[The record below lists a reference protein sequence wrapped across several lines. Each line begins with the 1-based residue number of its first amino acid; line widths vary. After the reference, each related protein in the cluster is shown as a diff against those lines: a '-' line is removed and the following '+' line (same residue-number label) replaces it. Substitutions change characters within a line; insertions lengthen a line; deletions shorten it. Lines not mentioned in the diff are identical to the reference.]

1 MFIWDPSVPCHQGV
15 PIIDHH
21 IRQSRSNL
29 THHGLHIRQRVQ
41 ITVLHLIV
49 FVCWSKCVSTRH
61 FRFVKSYFESCVNYS
76 FKKPQAVKSMS
87 VHVMVVKQFIFSHWI
102 LSPLKM
108 LNFDS
113 KLYSVAQKS
122 AFCICIFS
130 VFVSS
135 CPCIIRQ
142 ALLTN

>member
-1 MFIWDPSVPCHQGV
+1 MFIWDQECHV
-15 PIIDHH
+15 IKECPIIDHH

-41 ITVLHLIV
+41 ITVLHLIE
-49 FVCWSKCVSTRH
+49 VCWSKCVSTRH

-76 FKKPQAVKSMS
+76 FKTPQAVKSMS
-87 VHVMVVKQFIFSHWI
+87 VHVMVVKQFIFSRWI

-113 KLYSVAQKS
+113 KLYFVAQIS

-130 VFVSS
+130 VFVSL